1 MLSSDYFDMK
11 IFLDESKFIF
21 IEKKLKNVFNFLYLY
36 DSQMINSPSLS
47 FNLFNYVIMNL
58 KITSSNNFF
67 KLKGILDRNSLDLFQ
82 HEFKNIFEKVS
93 TLTISI
99 EEVEWMDHYGVKAMT
114 GLHNEAIMKNKKLS
128 IIGLGCKELYE
139 HFKYKTTA

>member
-1 MLSSDYFDMK
+1 
-11 IFLDESKFIF
+11 
-21 IEKKLKNVFNFLYLY
+21 
-36 DSQMINSPSLS
+36 
-47 FNLFNYVIMNL
+47 MNL

-67 KLKGILDRNSLDLFQ
+67 KLKGILDRSSLGVFQ
-82 HEFKNIFEKVS
+82 HEFENIFERVS
-93 TLTISI
+93 ALTISI
-99 EEVEWMDHYGVKAMT
+99 EEVEWMDRYGVKAMT

>member
-1 MLSSDYFDMK
+1 
-11 IFLDESKFIF
+11 
-21 IEKKLKNVFNFLYLY
+21 
-36 DSQMINSPSLS
+36 
-47 FNLFNYVIMNL
+47 MNL

-99 EEVEWMDHYGVKAMT
+99 EEVEWMDRYGVKAMT

>member
-1 MLSSDYFDMK
+1 
-11 IFLDESKFIF
+11 
-21 IEKKLKNVFNFLYLY
+21 
-36 DSQMINSPSLS
+36 
-47 FNLFNYVIMNL
+47 MNL
-58 KITSSNNFF
+58 KITSSSNFF
-67 KLKGILDRNSLDLFQ
+67 KLKGILDKNSLELFEQ
-82 HEFKNIFEKVS
+82 EFENIFEKVS

-99 EEVEWMDHYGVKAMT
+99 EEVEWMDRYGVKAMT

>member
-1 MLSSDYFDMK
+1 
-11 IFLDESKFIF
+11 
-21 IEKKLKNVFNFLYLY
+21 
-36 DSQMINSPSLS
+36 
-47 FNLFNYVIMNL
+47 MNL
-58 KITSSNNFF
+58 KITSSSNFF
-67 KLKGILDRNSLDLFQ
+67 KLKGILDRSSLDVFQ

-99 EEVEWMDHYGVKAMT
+99 EEVEWMDRYGVQAMT